1 MQRFLKQL
9 FTGIFLHHCG
19 LNTRQINNRF
29 RLLKD
34 VPVTKKIL
42 KNPLLNRLIEIF
54 SQSENQLL
62 TVLKKITKNVLE
74 KSDWNYRG
82 MDTQPSN

>member
-1 MQRFLKQL
+1 
-9 FTGIFLHHCG
+9 
-19 LNTRQINNRF
+19 
-29 RLLKD
+29 LKD